1 MWSLYLSV
9 SQRLYPFSTNLQ
21 PMVSYNT
28 VNFLHCYQSCN
39 KEGKMLLHLRHF
51 YFIKSLSNVKNAHTV
66 TLAAAALPLFSPLQ
80 VQNEIMK
87 GVQELDLNPILQLLN
102 VC

>member
-1 MWSLYLSV
+1 
-9 SQRLYPFSTNLQ
+9 
-21 PMVSYNT
+21 
-28 VNFLHCYQSCN
+28 
-39 KEGKMLLHLRHF
+39 MLLHLRHF
-51 YFIKSLSNVKNAHTV
+51 YFIESLSNVKNAHTV

-87 GVQELDLNPILQLLN
+87 GVLELDLNPILQLLN

>member
-1 MWSLYLSV
+1 
-9 SQRLYPFSTNLQ
+9 
-21 PMVSYNT
+21 
-28 VNFLHCYQSCN
+28 
-39 KEGKMLLHLRHF
+39 MLMHLKHF
-51 YFIKSLSNVKNAHTV
+51 YFIKSPSNVKNAHIV
-66 TLAAAALPLFSPLQ
+66 TLVAAALLFFSPLQ